1 MPDVIEADINTI
13 NLNVN
18 RQREAMMARNLRKA
32 IVVNPDENEND
43 DG

>member
-1 MPDVIEADINTI
+1 MPDVLEADINTI
-13 NLNVN
+13 NINVN

-32 IVVNPDENEND
+32 IVVNPEENEND